1 MRYQVGEKL
10 IVAFFK
16 FEGEKGIRWF
26 SMPYLYHEKEIEQI
40 LLKELEVTEHHAVSW
55 EYDIENKTDHDGYVL
70 KDKDGNFW
78 NNQFPKASYGQTS
91 CEADFRFRRVLL
103 SGDKEASVPDFL
115 DVDNRLLTQVYDDIY
130 TGIVELPKRKN
141 PPTQLIEKLT
151 ELKERLEKQL
161 AEEFKKKFVSEPIW
175 PEHPDVIRWKLQNIQ
190 EGE

>member
-16 FEGEKGIRWF
+16 FEGEKGFLWF
-26 SMPYLYHEKEIEQI
+26 SMPYLYHEKQIEQI
-40 LLKELEVTEHHAVSW
+40 LLKEMEVTEHHKVSW
-55 EYDIENKTDHDGYVL
+55 EYDADNKNDHDGYVL
-70 KDKDGNFW
+70 KDKDGNIW
-78 NNQFPKASYGQTS
+78 HNQYPKASYGQTS
-91 CEADFRFRRVLL
+91 SEADFRFRRN
-103 SGDKEASVPDFL
+103 SNPFGKKEDIPGYLVMDY
-115 DVDNRLLTQVYDDIY
+115 RLLTQVYDDIY
-130 TGIVELPKRKN
+130 TGIVELPKRNN

-175 PEHPDVIRWKLQNIQ
+175 PKHPDVIRWKLQDIQ